1 MAAAITLTIEAAI
14 ILGSGY
20 YPNNGFSPLD
30 PLCLAP
36 LGLPHLLGPQGNPA
50 VVSLV
55 DPTNTR
61 PKDIGGHYLWQRPL
75 P

>member
-14 ILGSGY
+14 ILGSGH
-20 YPNNGFSPLD
+20 YPNNGFTPLD
-30 PLCLAP
+30 LLCLAP
-36 LGLPHLLGPQGNPA
+36 LAPPHLLGPQGDPT

-55 DPTNTR
+55 DQ
-61 PKDIGGHYLWQRPL
+61 LWQRPL